1 MKKMVDLNSDVG
13 ESFGAYTLGND
24 DEVLTYVTSA
34 NIACGYHAGDHTVM
48 ARTTALAKQ
57 HGAAVGAHPGFPDLG
72 GFGRRLMEV
81 DPEEIY
87 HLMVYQI
94 GALQG
99 FCETE
104 NINIRHVKPHGALY
118 NQAAGDPD
126 TAEAVVEAVKRI
138 NPGLILFAPAGSKL
152 VKTGRQKSLTVASE
166 VFADRTYQP
175 DGLLTPRSQPDAVL
189 KDPDQAAER
198 ILHMLSSGE
207 VEAVDGTKL
216 PVEADTICVHGD
228 TPVALQFLDR
238 LYHMLRQCDVT
249 LQIPGDSQ

>member
-1 MKKMVDLNSDVG
+1 MVDLNSDVG

-24 DEVLTYVTSA
+24 DEVLSYVTSA
-34 NIACGYHAGDHTVM
+34 NIACGYHAGDHNVM

-72 GFGRRLMEV
+72 GFGRRSMAV

-87 HLMVYQI
+87 QMIVYQI

-104 NINIRHVKPHGALY
+104 NIILRHVKPHGALY

-126 TAEAVVEAVKRI
+126 TAEAVVEAVRGI

-152 VKTGRQKSLTVASE
+152 VEAAREKSLRVASE

-175 DGLLTPRSQPDAVL
+175 DGSLTPRSQADAVL
-189 KDPDQAAER
+189 HDPGQAADR

-207 VEAVDGTKL
+207 VEAVDGTRL

-228 TPVALQFLDR
+228 TPEALPFLDR
-238 LYHMLRQCDVT
+238 LYHMLRQREIT
-249 LQIPGDSQ
+249 LQIPGGSL